1 MTTRVRR
8 GKFQP
13 GESGNPDGRPKGAK
27 NKITLLK
34 ESLELML
41 RERSEP
47 RMVAVLDQ
55 AMQLAM
61 EGDRSMI
68 KLLLELHMSKG
79 TTQDG
84 GKAVEKVEINIS
96 GPEDKKPKPR
106 PAVQDKPELEV
117 QPTLN

>member
-1 MTTRVRR
+1 MATRVTK

-55 AMQLAM
+55 AIQLAM
-61 EGDRSMI
+61 EGDRAMI
-68 KLLLELHMSKG
+68 KLLLEMHMSKG
-79 TTQDG
+79 TTQDNG
-84 GKAVEKVEINIS
+84 RAVEKVEINIS
-96 GPEDKKPKPR
+96 GPEEIKSDKVPA
-106 PAVQDKPELEV
+106 AVQELPDV
-117 QPTLN
+117 KPTLN

>member
-1 MTTRVRR
+1 MARVNK

-13 GESGNPDGRPKGAK
+13 GESGNPDGRPKGSK

-34 ESLELML
+34 ESLELLL
-41 RERSEP
+41 RERSESK
-47 RMVAVLDQ
+47 MVSVLDQ
-55 AMQLAM
+55 AIALAM

-84 GKAVEKVEINIS
+84 SKAIEKVEINIS
-96 GPEDKKPKPR
+96 GPEEIKSEKAPAKQEKP
-106 PAVQDKPELEV
+106 AL
-117 QPTLN
+117 PTLN